1 MDERCR
7 EIRDSREAELVDDM
21 MEVDE
26 VTFAFA
32 SSGALA
38 RAANL
43 KASLPIFGFGAKI
56 PFTLDVLEGLWL
68 IEELGLQQWI
78 DECFRI
84 NVGI

>member
-1 MDERCR
+1 M
-7 EIRDSREAELVDDM
+7 RDSREAELVDDM

-26 VTFAFA
+26 VTFAFR

-56 PFTLDVLEGLWL
+56 PFTLDIWEDCGRFGSRRDGSGLA
-68 IEELGLQQWI
+68 E
-78 DECFRI
+78 
-84 NVGI
+84 